1 MCSVENARAAAS
13 ERVVVLMPPEDKARL
28 EEKARRAGTSVGELV
43 RRAVEAYEPELQA
56 AELEALV
63 RLLEES
69 QARAIQSLDDAGK
82 ELAATRAYFAAK
94 RKQEADGHRR

>member
-1 MCSVENARAAAS
+1 MCFMENAMAAAS
-13 ERVVVLMPPEDKARL
+13 ERVVVLMPSEDKARL
-28 EEKARRAGTSVGELV
+28 EEKSRRAGTSVGELV

-69 QARAIQSLDDAGK
+69 QARAIQSLDAAGE
-82 ELAATRAYFAAK
+82 ELAATRAYFAA
-94 RKQEADGHRR
+94 RREQEADGHRR